1 MNSNSS
7 NQSSVSSQLS
17 AETISRRA
25 YEIWEQQG
33 RPDGNDLQHWLQA
46 EQELSGGS
54 ATTSA
59 VSAAST
65 AQKSEPAADT
75 RPLQGTRGAT
85 TKRASGTPF
94 GTEKV
99 PVSNGR
105 QTAGA
110 SRR

>member
-1 MNSNSS
+1 MNSNRS

-25 YEIWEQQG
+25 YEIWEHQG

-46 EQELSGGS
+46 EQELSGAS
-54 ATTSA
+54 ATS
-59 VSAAST
+59 SAST
-65 AQKSEPAADT
+65 PQKSEPAADT